1 MTFGKNI
8 IKRKYLLFSMVIF
21 FFAFFLGL
29 LFSFLNPVLAEE
41 ALDELIKS
49 FSFLLDFSPLEMGLF
64 LFFNNSIKVF
74 LFMLLGVLLVI
85 PTIFFLF
92 LNGWVLGYVVGV
104 SFLEIGIKGIFYSL
118 FLHGVFELSG
128 LFIGSSLGILIGV
141 TAYKEFKKSKK
152 IFPLSEKIKKIFFL
166 SFEVFLKIVI
176 PLLFLAALIET
187 FLIYY

>member
-1 MTFGKNI
+1 MIFGKNI
-8 IKRKYLLFSMVIF
+8 IKRKYVLFSMAIF

-49 FSFLLDFSPLEMGLF
+49 FSFLLDFSPFEMGLF

-152 IFPLSEKIKKIFFL
+152 IFPLSEKIRETFFL